1 MHPEVKRRK
10 RDGGGE
16 GYIGDEGKMRDDKMQ
31 QHKCESQQQEHSMSN
46 ECNTFTQMHHTKL
59 IMWDIKFGT
68 NS

>member
-1 MHPEVKRRK
+1 
-10 RDGGGE
+10 
-16 GYIGDEGKMRDDKMQ
+16 MRDDKMQ